1 MHEIVLFAFLGL
13 FLYSL
18 ASRKAQE
25 GFFTAP
31 LVFTIL
37 GLLLSY
43 TGLIHFELET
53 GAIRFLAEITLILIL
68 FSDASRI
75 DLGKLKREHNVPIR
89 LLAIGLPLTM
99 LLGTLLGRVM
109 LPELSWG
116 EVALLAAILAPTDA
130 ALGQAVVR
138 DTRIPVRI
146 RQALNVESGL
156 NDGLALPFV
165 LMFLSWS
172 DIEAHPASAS
182 HWIVFGVKQV
192 TIGPLV
198 GALVAWIGCAL
209 LNSAHRRGWMDHVYQ
224 KLAVFSL
231 SLVGFAG
238 AEALGG
244 NGFIAA
250 FVAGMV
256 TGAVLGV
263 GEELFTEFAEEEAA
277 LLTAGV
283 FFILG
288 ALAIPHALAHF
299 KGIYLI
305 YAVCSLTVV
314 RMIPVSLSLIGTRL
328 HLNTHLFLGW
338 FGPRGLASFLY
349 AILIIEESDLNFSSE
364 IVTQIVTVVVLS
376 IVLHAVT
383 AHPGAAWYAASL
395 DEASH
400 EQEMT
405 ATCEFPLSGPGRNS
419 HHTIFP

>member
-25 GFFTAP
+25 GFLTPP

-37 GLLLSY
+37 GLLLSQ

-53 GAIRFLAEITLILIL
+53 GAIHFLAEITLILIL

-75 DLGKLKREHNVPIR
+75 DLGKLKKEHNVPIR
-89 LLAIGLPLTM
+89 LLGIGLPLTI
-99 LLGTLLGRVM
+99 LLGTLIGRII
-109 LPELSWG
+109 LPDLSWG

-130 ALGQAVVR
+130 ALGQAVVS
-138 DTRIPVRI
+138 DTRVPVRI

-172 DIEAHPASAS
+172 DYEVHQASAS
-182 HWIVFGVKQV
+182 HWIAFGAKQV
-192 TIGPLV
+192 TIGPIV
-198 GALVAWIGCAL
+198 GALVAWLGCLL
-209 LNSAHRRGWMDHVYQ
+209 LNSAYRRGWVEPVYQ

-231 SLVGFAG
+231 ALVSFSG

-256 TGAVLGV
+256 TGSLLGV
-263 GEELFTEFAEEEAA
+263 GEELFTEFAEEEAVM
-277 LLTAGV
+277 LTAGV
-283 FFILG
+283 FFVLGAVAIPEVLPILG
-288 ALAIPHALAHF
+288 WNHLV
-299 KGIYLI
+299 
-305 YAVCSLTVV
+305 YAVCSLTLV
-314 RMIPVSLSLIGTRL
+314 RMLPVSVSLIGTGL
-328 HLNTHLFLGW
+328 HRNTHLFLGW

-349 AILIIEESDLNFSSE
+349 AILIIEESDLNLSSE
-364 IVTQIVTVVVLS
+364 IVAQIVTVVVLS
-376 IVLHAVT
+376 MVLHAVT
-383 AHPGAAWYAASL
+383 AHPGAARYAASL
-395 DEASH
+395 DQESH

-405 ATCEFPLSGPGRNS
+405 TTSEFPMRTGKEN
-419 HHTIFP
+419 